1 MSPTDTPPAPTL
13 SRRARKR
20 RNATIRAA
28 EDQNLT
34 VDAYAVLCI
43 IAINSGPSTT
53 TEILP
58 SELLALEANMLLHA
72 AKITGSGQSRDRGAK
87 QAIAESFRSMFDQ
100 VWGAR

>member
-1 MSPTDTPPAPTL
+1 MTAIPAPTL

-34 VDAYAVLCI
+34 IDAYAVLCAV
-43 IAINSGPSTT
+43 AINSGPSTT

-72 AKITGSGQSRDRGAK
+72 AKVTGSGQSRDRAAK

>member
-1 MSPTDTPPAPTL
+1 MTTAAPTL

-28 EDQNLT
+28 EDGNLT

-58 SELLALEANMLLHA
+58 SELLALEANMLLNA
-72 AKITGSGQSRDRGAK
+72 AKITESGQSRDRAAK